1 MSISIEDVKVD
12 IKQLYLSHQNI
23 TDSEIEDLIEDI
35 HGIQYSYLVKSVLD
49 EDFGYDREG

>member
-23 TDSEIEDLIEDI
+23 TDSEIEDLIEDM